1 MISVSNAVLE
11 VIKED
16 EIALEACIQDLLN
29 YSAYAEKIQK
39 LVEEK
44 TFKKVKK
51 GTIVAALSRIAKR
64 KLKDIPLLKPEVK
77 IHNLSVKAPLYTMV
91 YNKTSD
97 VQRRVSTLNPF
108 LVSPADIF
116 SVTECTTEILV
127 SCSEKPREFIKKHI
141 GIIPKKEFENIVAIT
156 AQFSEQYSEIP
167 NLLHVLFTALA
178 HKRINLMYV
187 VSGYTEISFLVERK
201 NLEET
206 LKTLD
211 GYTAPE
217 GKM

>member
-11 VIKED
+11 VLKED
-16 EIALEACIQDLLN
+16 EIALEACIDQLLN
-29 YSAYAEKIQK
+29 YSAYAEKI
-39 LVEEK
+39 LPLIEEK
-44 TFKKVKK
+44 TFKNVKK
-51 GTIVAALSRIAKR
+51 GTIVAALSRIAKK
-64 KLKDIPLLKPEVK
+64 KLKNIPSLKPEVK
-77 IHNLSVKAPLYTMV
+77 IHNLSVKAPLYTLV
-91 YNKTSD
+91 YDKTSD

-108 LVSPADIF
+108 LVSPTDIF
-116 SVTECTTEILV
+116 SITECTTEILL
-127 SCSEKPREFIKKHI
+127 SCSEKPKEFIKKHI
-141 GIIPKKEFENIVAIT
+141 GIIPKKELENIVAVT
-156 AQFSEQYSEIP
+156 AQFSEKYSEIP

-201 NLEET
+201 NMEET

-211 GYTAPE
+211 EYTKPE